1 MAITNMGYPNGY
13 KGARFDFIGLS
24 TDEKPTNTEDHPME
38 TNSLFFELDT
48 GDAYYY
54 TGSAWAKV
62 GG

>member
-24 TDEKPTNTEDHPME
+24 TDEKPTSTEEHPME

-48 GDAYYY
+48 GDAYYF
-54 TGSAWAKV
+54 TGETWAKV